1 MGDWIGGI
9 VTPHRQRTKRKL
21 SGRMLVASTLEEF
34 PRARVHD
41 ILRDLPRA
49 GGYRLQVKPL
59 RYRTGPH
66 LAALCDYDNRTI
78 TVQVPEPFRAFRQ
91 RIAYKAKRIKA
102 RAAGGHPFAFR
113 WFYRDVL
120 FRTKTDV
127 IRFLYCH
134 EYYHYYLYEILGRK
148 GAAETACDR
157 FALARFRRRAQV
169 PRRAPSHS

>member
-1 MGDWIGGI
+1 M
-9 VTPHRQRTKRKL
+9 
-21 SGRMLVASTLEEF
+21 
-34 PRARVHD
+34 ARVRR

-49 GGYRLQVKPL
+49 RGYRLQVKPL

-78 TVQVPEPFRAFRQ
+78 TVQVPEPFRPFRQ
-91 RIAYKAKRIKA
+91 RIAYKARRIKA
-102 RAAGGHPFAFR
+102 RAAGGRPFAFR

-127 IRFLYCH
+127 IRYLYCH

-157 FALARFRRRAQV
+157 FALARFRRR
-169 PRRAPSHS
+169 RASP

>member
-1 MGDWIGGI
+1 MII
-9 VTPHRQRTKRKL
+9 
-21 SGRMLVASTLEEF
+21 ASTLAQF
-34 PRARVHD
+34 PIARVRQ
-41 ILRDLPRA
+41 ILGDLPRA
-49 GGYRLQVKPL
+49 GGYRLLVKPL

-66 LAALCDYDNRTI
+66 LAALCDYDQKTI

-102 RAAGGHPFAFR
+102 RAAGDNAFAFR

-134 EYYHYYLYEILGRK
+134 EYYHYYLHEVLGRK

-157 FALARFRRRAQV
+157 FALARFRRRGAGANRIK
-169 PRRAPSHS
+169 PRTGRPPQGLGRP